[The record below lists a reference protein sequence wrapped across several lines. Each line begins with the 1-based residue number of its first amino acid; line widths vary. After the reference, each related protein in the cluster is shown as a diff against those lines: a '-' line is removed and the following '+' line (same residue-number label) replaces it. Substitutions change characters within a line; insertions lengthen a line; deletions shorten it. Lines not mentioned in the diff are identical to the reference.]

1 MDSIVKGVHYE
12 LTSKT
17 GGCTVCVTGYLPG
30 VGRLLVGLLLLLQLL
45 LVLVLLLEGEEEGRL
60 LWQVLGVEGG
70 VQAPTTAPHLDADL
84 CLSWLYT

>member
-1 MDSIVKGVHYE
+1 MDSIVKGEHYE

-45 LVLVLLLEGEEEGRL
+45 LVLVLLLEGEEEAGLDWLDPNKINLVAEVSTKVRL
-60 LWQVLGVEGG
+60 SPL
-70 VQAPTTAPHLDADL
+70 
-84 CLSWLYT
+84 